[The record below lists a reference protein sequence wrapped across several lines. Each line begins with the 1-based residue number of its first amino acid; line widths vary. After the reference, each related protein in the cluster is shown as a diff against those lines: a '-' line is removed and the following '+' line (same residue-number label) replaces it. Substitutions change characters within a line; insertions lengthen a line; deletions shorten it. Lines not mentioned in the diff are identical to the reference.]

1 MNAPQTLKPSVLSQT
16 DRQELATV
24 REYGG
29 KDTHISCDESPW
41 FNWVGDIEVKIL
53 RIDNRSGTF
62 VLGLRSPTDQW
73 LGKHRH
79 RGIVT
84 ATTIAGSWN
93 YREYDW
99 IARPGDY
106 VVETPGTIH
115 TLHVAANTEIV
126 YTVTGSIE
134 FFNEDDSLSS
144 VWDCFSFANHYLQH
158 CKRAGLPVN
167 RRLFY

>member
-1 MNAPQTLKPSVLSQT
+1 
-16 DRQELATV
+16 
-24 REYGG
+24 
-29 KDTHISCDESPW
+29 
-41 FNWVGDIEVKIL
+41 
-53 RIDNRSGTF
+53 
-62 VLGLRSPTDQW
+62 
-73 LGKHRH
+73 GKHRH

-144 VWDCFSFANHYLQH
+144 VWDCFSFTNHYMQH
-158 CKRAGLPVN
+158 CKRAGLTVN